1 MPARRSTAAGT
12 SRNSGSETS
21 PGSEDPAYK
30 LKRKKNN
37 EAVQRTR
44 EKTRKSAEE
53 RKERIEK
60 LKVENIMLTQQI
72 KSEKSHISTLRK
84 LIIKGRTNEDQ
95 DRLIDEILNN
105 SDYGNN
111 HNTDVDDNEENDDVA
126 DTK

>member
-1 MPARRSTAAGT
+1 MPARRSTAGT
-12 SRNSGSETS
+12 SRNSGNETS
-21 PGSEDPAYK
+21 PQSEDPAYK

-44 EKTRKSAEE
+44 EKTRQTAVE

-60 LKVENIMLTQQI
+60 LKIENIMLTQQI
-72 KSEKSHISTLRK
+72 KSEKGHISTLRK

-105 SDYGNN
+105 TDYGNQK
-111 HNTDVDDNEENDDVA
+111 DDGDDNEDNDD
-126 DTK
+126 K